1 MKQKQIALIG
11 AGKLGKGYIADLFG
25 QAGYEVIFLVRRQQ
39 QAENL
44 RAQGKYTV
52 YVSHEDGSGISQK
65 EISGFTA
72 WCSEGAEREQCLEV
86 LTQVPLASVHAG

>member
-39 QAENL
+39 QCVRWVLQVRLHMTICSREMEMRHIA
-44 RAQGKYTV
+44 T
-52 YVSHEDGSGISQK
+52 GSLMLFI
-65 EISGFTA
+65 I
-72 WCSEGAEREQCLEV
+72 
-86 LTQVPLASVHAG
+86 